1 MTLEAR
7 ELDGDGTVYVD
18 RSQAERGSEGPFFLV
33 YVDPD
38 GERRYGYLCGNCGSL
53 SNAMDPMG
61 RIACNDCP
69 NVRKPTEWDA
79 AHE

>member
-1 MTLEAR
+1 MTLE
-7 ELDGDGTVYVD
+7 ELSADDGPLFVD
-18 RSQAERGSEGPFFLV
+18 RGDRERGSEGPFFVV
-33 YVDPD
+33 YADQA
-38 GERRYGYLCGNCGSL
+38 GERRHGYLCGNCESL

-61 RIACNDCP
+61 RIVCNDCP